1 MHESDNNDNISPC
14 NNDDEVEGEDV
25 VDTSLVKS
33 DRAQSDV
40 PVKSDRA
47 PSVRVAVILAATLEG
62 MRPLPHARRATTGTV
77 RNEI

>member
-1 MHESDNNDNISPC
+1 M
-14 NNDDEVEGEDV
+14 